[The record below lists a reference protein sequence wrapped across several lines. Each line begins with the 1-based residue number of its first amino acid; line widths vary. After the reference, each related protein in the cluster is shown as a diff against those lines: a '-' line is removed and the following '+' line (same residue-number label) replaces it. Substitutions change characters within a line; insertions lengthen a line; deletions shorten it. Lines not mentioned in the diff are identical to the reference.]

1 MTITRGSIGQ
11 ILAII
16 VLVLTV
22 VFAVLGELPILIA
35 VLIGMLA
42 LAVLL

>member
-1 MTITRGSIGQ
+1 MTINRGSIGQ
-11 ILAII
+11 VLAII
-16 VLVLTV
+16 ALVLTV

>member
-16 VLVLTV
+16 VLVLVV
-22 VFAVLGELPILIA
+22 VFAVLGQLPILIA
-35 VLIGMLA
+35 ALFGLLA